1 MKSKDEPM
9 RRRLKTIG
17 EKKELKERLRAAIA
31 LEMLHGKDKENE
43 EEEVREVSKTRVG
56 VDSSTF

>member
-17 EKKELKERLRAAIA
+17 EKKESKERLRTAIA
-31 LEMLHGKDKENE
+31 LEMEHGKGKENE
-43 EEEVREVSKTRVG
+43 EEEVREVSETRVG

>member
-1 MKSKDEPM
+1 MKSKEELM

-17 EKKELKERLRAAIA
+17 EKKELKERLRAVIA
-31 LEMLHGKDKENE
+31 LEMLHGKGKENE